1 MSTQDIVAKLWNPLP
16 FTSGNA
22 KNTIQGV
29 RVLESLGVLFPAAC
43 GVIFRCE

>member
-1 MSTQDIVAKLWNPLP
+1 MSTQDIVAKLWNPLS

-29 RVLESLGVLFPAAC
+29 TH
-43 GVIFRCE
+43 

>member
-29 RVLESLGVLFPAAC
+29 RVLESGRDASKMV
-43 GVIFRCE
+43 RRRT